1 MSLEVNRFSFSVS
14 AGSGEMPAGKWENGH
29 RGTCEKVKG

>member
-29 RGTCEKVKG
+29 PLCEKVKG